1 MAPQDTFFDDEDDC
15 CPLCI
20 EEFDLSDRN
29 FRPCPCGYQI
39 CQFCFNNIRNNMN
52 GLCPAC
58 RRPYDEKTIE
68 WKVVTPE
75 EYAQFRANIQKNQK
89 KRAAEQ
95 RHKEA
100 QKREAEKENR
110 KNLVGVRVV
119 QKNLVYV
126 TGLQPTVKED
136 ELLKTLRKP
145 EFFGQYG
152 NIQKISISNRRST
165 DGHNQSLGVYV
176 TFEKKDD
183 ASRCIQAVNGS
194 VNGDRVLRA
203 QLGTT
208 KYCSAWLRHEQCT
221 NRQCMF
227 LHELGEEEDSYT
239 RQDLSSM
246 NSINSQRPIP
256 ASGSSRSA
264 SRQQNHPSP
273 APAPAQPM
281 IRSSSKDGSDSG
293 DAPALPAT
301 ANWARPQ
308 IRSRRG
314 SHATSGAGPSPAI
327 SNALPVTAESA
338 VEDEVAESPVAG
350 PSTSTPAAPASAPAA
365 PAPPAPVEAPSTAKA
380 PTEKK
385 TKTFPPDEFAKLFK
399 ILSDWTFQY
408 PQIETSEEYPP
419 LFDIRGWE
427 RRKLREVEDA
437 SISDQQ
443 SRGVREPSEDE
454 PESSGSLALGGEP
467 EDRDLG
473 RETLGFDPRRAAQ
486 PPIQRGS
493 GDAFFG
499 QAIGSGITQTANLG
513 SIGAGSRTMTPQ
525 QPAFM
530 RPPAGFVDHLSSQ
543 TNLFQGQG
551 HNRQGSRF
559 SFANDG
565 RDAASSTSVKL
576 AANPR
581 IMAQQSSMMPS
592 SFHNQPG
599 NQYYP
604 SSMPGPP
611 PGLKSAATPPGMFG
625 QQGFGSAAFGGAAK
639 DNNDIMQLLN
649 RGRAAGAQ
657 THDAGKR
664 EYMFSFVQN
673 QYPSSTS
680 STPAPASGHLA
691 SLYGNHPGAFQDLSS
706 KQKKKGKKHRH
717 ANTSSTGGGGSVDLA
732 DPSILQVRMQS
743 QQQQHMQQQSN
754 AGGLGQG
761 LFGGQSQGGYN
772 NPGMMYNQGNYR
784 AWQALIVFLKVFS
797 LYDELLSLDDVRTSI
812 DALVA
817 DEPIDLNIRQPP
829 GAFESFGGRSG
840 TPSVP
845 PGLGIPTNSSAFPS
859 PSISHASLVQA
870 TLANR
875 IASPVVVPKTPVR
888 TPAALNAVPL
898 TGGRKASA
906 SASTPS
912 SVSAEAKRNIKALAA
927 ESGLSNE
934 ILSKA
939 KSLLQDEDFPALNSP
954 KPAAAATPVA
964 TPKPLSKTAAKR
976 AEKAAAKSKQKAKEK
991 EEKEKAKEN
1000 EKGKEKEKEVH
1011 VTVPTTPAAN
1021 VSAPTSIAAAGPA
1034 RTEPLTTKPTAA
1046 QAAEKLITAEKKT
1059 ERPVPGILNIAAA
1072 TKASQIRN
1080 IEPTSAADKSAS
1092 TDKDSAFPALPTP
1105 TPISVSSPLTRA
1117 APKTLRVVQTPKMEN
1132 PPTPLGAGASVLA
1145 APSVRSLASAE
1156 TPASELISDT
1166 ASIISASISASRT
1179 NSPPPSRIGAAPV
1192 RNTTK
1197 SQQRKQR
1204 KEVLKKETAVIA
1216 AQPVKVEPE
1225 VEIGPIVGRKKK
1237 QKKEKVTTKTS
1248 TPVVSRPGT
1257 PLPGSS
1263 RDGKDV
1269 KESKEVRES
1278 ADTIKEAN
1286 QESSTYRSTANE
1298 TTTLIDEPLHGLYS
1312 DSKGKSVEDSRSS
1325 DLASSSPRPIPTPAQ
1340 ILKNLQDRGDA
1351 PKAYSQLSL
1360 FKSTSVVADG
1370 WLLNNNIRPRE
1381 LAPNLKSTMI
1391 PTKNIVTEEDQTIL
1405 LTGKPVRK
1413 VVDGVPILITPN
1425 GDCLRHL
1432 TEEEQDR
1439 FLKLQESLAK
1449 EANSPAAF
1457 VSSRQENG
1465 PGGFSLVKGRAV
1477 PNGPPSYLLNAPGA
1491 FPSDPVNKI
1500 QREEAIYYI
1509 NQYVLPRLNLSSR
1522 DVSIPRDLNIDG
1534 GRAMSGSAPGSRRT
1548 NSIDGSGGMIP
1559 GSWIGKDDVAHNVA
1573 EPELAYSGPVDAH
1586 LERVYSV
1593 PIPSVSAQNMGSS
1606 LASYFE
1612 RLPTPNGPVA
1622 PLPPVTIAATEV
1634 DVKGVSGTSPPG
1646 GVGGAAHA
1654 AAAAAGLGNVPLMSL
1669 EDAEQTLAIAK
1680 KEAEKLEKALVAIVR
1695 KNKKLLTMTGLPP
1708 SFGPIGGGGGN

>member
-1 MAPQDTFFDDEDDC
+1 MAPQDTIFDDEDDC

-58 RRPYDEKTIE
+58 RRPYDDKTIE

-75 EYAQFRANIQKNQK
+75 EYAQFRANIRKNQT

-95 RHKEA
+95 RHKEL

-152 NIQKISISNRRST
+152 NIQKISISNRRGT

-176 TFEKKDD
+176 TFEKKED
-183 ASRCIQAVNGS
+183 AARCIQAVNHS

-208 KYCSAWLRHEQCT
+208 KYCSAWLRNEQCT

-246 NSINSQRPIP
+246 NSINTQRPIQTQT
-256 ASGSSRSA
+256 SGSSRSA

-281 IRSSSKDGSDSG
+281 VRSSSKDGSDNG

-301 ANWARPQ
+301 ANWARNPQ
-308 IRSRRG
+308 VRSRRG

-338 VEDEVAESPVAG
+338 IEDEVDEPPVAG
-350 PSTSTPAAPASAPAA
+350 PSAASNPIPAPEPASAPV
-365 PAPPAPVEAPSTAKA
+365 PAQAPSEAKA
-380 PTEKK
+380 SKEKK
-385 TKTFPPDEFAKLFK
+385 TKEESDNLDMLYR
-399 ILSDWTFQY
+399 ILSAWAFSW
-408 PQIETSEEYPP
+408 PKSEGTDEYPP
-419 LFDIRGWE
+419 LFDPRGGE
-427 RRKLREVEDA
+427 RRKAREVEDL
-437 SISDQQ
+437 SISDQL
-443 SRGVREPSEDE
+443 SRGAREPSEGE

-467 EDRDLG
+467 EDRELG
-473 RETLGFDPRRAAQ
+473 RESLGFDPRRAAQ
-486 PPIQRGS
+486 PPIQRGN
-493 GDAFFG
+493 GDGFFG
-499 QAIGSGITQTANLG
+499 QAIGSGLTQTANLG
-513 SIGAGSRTMTPQ
+513 SIGTGSRTMTPQ

-530 RPPAGFVDHLSSQ
+530 RPPVGFVDHLSNQ

-559 SFANDG
+559 SFTNDG
-565 RDAASSTSVKL
+565 RETASSTTVKV

-592 SFHNQPG
+592 SFHAQTGAP
-599 NQYYP
+599 YYASTIP
-604 SSMPGPP
+604 APP
-611 PGLKSAATPPGMFG
+611 PGLIKSTATPTGMYG
-625 QQGFGSAAFGGAAK
+625 QQGFGSAFGK
-639 DNNDIMQLLN
+639 DSNDIMQLIN

-657 THDAGKR
+657 AHDAGKR

-761 LFGGQSQGGYN
+761 LFGGQSQD
-772 NPGMMYNQGNYR
+772 
-784 AWQALIVFLKVFS
+784 
-797 LYDELLSLDDVRTSI
+797 DELLSLEDVRTSV

-817 DEPIDLNIRQPP
+817 DEPIGLNIRQPP
-829 GAFESFGGRSG
+829 GAFDSFAGGRSG

-845 PGLGIPTNSSAFPS
+845 PGLGIPNSSSAFPS

-870 TLANR
+870 TLATR
-875 IASPVVVPKTPVR
+875 VASPVVVPKTPVR
-888 TPAALNAVPL
+888 TPALPHAALPL
-898 TGGRKASA
+898 SARKASA
-906 SASTPS
+906 IATPS
-912 SVSAEAKRNIKALAA
+912 SSSMTAEAKKNIKALAA
-927 ESGLSNE
+927 ESGLSKE
-934 ILSKA
+934 ISSKA
-939 KSLLQDEDFPALNSP
+939 KSVLQDEDFPALNSP
-954 KPAAAATPVA
+954 KPSSVATPVA

-991 EEKEKAKEN
+991 EEKEKAKE
-1000 EKGKEKEKEVH
+1000 KEKEKEVLPG
-1011 VTVPTTPAAN
+1011 PTP
-1021 VSAPTSIAAAGPA
+1021 V
-1034 RTEPLTTKPTAA
+1034 
-1046 QAAEKLITAEKKT
+1046 EKKV

-1080 IEPTSAADKSAS
+1080 IDPASSAVDKSAT
-1092 TDKDSAFPALPTP
+1092 TDKDSVFPALPTP
-1105 TPISVSSPLTRA
+1105 TPVSVSSPLART

-1132 PPTPLGAGASVLA
+1132 PPTPVGGGGPAVA

-1179 NSPPPSRIGAAPV
+1179 NSPPPSRVGTAPV
-1192 RNTTK
+1192 RSTTK

-1204 KEVLKKETAVIA
+1204 KEVLKKESAVIA
-1216 AQPVKVEPE
+1216 AAPVKVEAE
-1225 VEIGPIVGRKKK
+1225 VEIGPILGRKKK
-1237 QKKEKVTTKTS
+1237 QKKEKERTTTKAS
-1248 TPVVSRPGT
+1248 TPIVSRPGS
-1257 PLPGSS
+1257 PLASS
-1263 RDGKDV
+1263 SSKDGKDA
-1269 KESKEVRES
+1269 KDSS
-1278 ADTIKEAN
+1278 ADAKDSSDTVKEAN
-1286 QESSTYRSTANE
+1286 QETSTYRSTANE
-1298 TTTLIDEPLHGLYS
+1298 TTTLTDEPVHGRYS
-1312 DSKGKSVEDSRSS
+1312 DSKGKNIEASRSS
-1325 DLASSSPRPIPTPAQ
+1325 DSASNAPRAVPSPAA
-1340 ILKNLQDRGDA
+1340 ILKNLQDRGHA
-1351 PKAYSQLSL
+1351 PKDIEKLPL
-1360 FKSTSVVADG
+1360 FKPTNVVVDSS
-1370 WLLNNNIRPRE
+1370 LMNNNIRPRE

-1391 PTKNIVTEEDQTIL
+1391 PTKNLVTEEDLRNLST
-1405 LTGKPVRK
+1405 KPIRK
-1413 VVDGVPILITPN
+1413 VVDGVSIMITPN

-1432 TEEEQDR
+1432 TKEEQDR
-1439 FLKLQESLAK
+1439 FLYLQQQLAM
-1449 EANSPAAF
+1449 EADNPAAF
-1457 VSSRQENG
+1457 VSSKHDNG

-1477 PNGPPSYLLNAPGA
+1477 PNGPPSYMLTGPGEY
-1491 FPSDPVNKI
+1491 PEDPINKI

-1522 DVSIPRDLNIDG
+1522 DLPVPRDLNVDG
-1534 GRAMSGSAPGSRRT
+1534 GVSVHGTRAPKRT
-1548 NSIDGSGGMIP
+1548 NNSSDGHNAAG
-1559 GSWIGKDDVAHNVA
+1559 GSWMGKDGFSSHDVA
-1573 EPELAYSGPVDAH
+1573 EPELLYSGPVEA
-1586 LERVYSV
+1586 
-1593 PIPSVSAQNMGSS
+1593 G
-1606 LASYFE
+1606 LASIYDARPPSFE
-1612 RLPTPNGPVA
+1612 SAVA
-1622 PLPPVTIAATEV
+1622 
-1634 DVKGVSGTSPPG
+1634 
-1646 GVGGAAHA
+1646 VGGAAGAGAYLESYIDRMPGGVNATTATAGPAAAA

-1669 EDAEQTLAIAK
+1669 EDAEATLGAAK
-1680 KEAEKLEKALVAIVR
+1680 KEAEKLEKALLLLVK
-1695 KNKKLLTMTGLPP
+1695 KNKRLLTA
-1708 SFGPIGGGGGN
+1708 SGGN